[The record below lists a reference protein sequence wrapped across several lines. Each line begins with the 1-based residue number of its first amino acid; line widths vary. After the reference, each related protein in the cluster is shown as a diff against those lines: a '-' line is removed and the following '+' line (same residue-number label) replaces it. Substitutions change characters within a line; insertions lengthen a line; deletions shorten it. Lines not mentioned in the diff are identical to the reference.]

1 MGEKIIVGPI
11 NKGLRSDRTPFV
23 IDNDSFPIL
32 INAYQWRGRVK
43 RKRGTTLLTR
53 LMRFFDSTN
62 PSYNTT
68 TISFNG
74 SGVQQLLSSYFLETN
89 GSIVPGSV
97 TIVANGITYKDTT
110 QDGFFVPKGLSPNF
124 NTINYATGRIQIP
137 LAAGFVI
144 SAQFRYNP
152 NLPVMGLEDLI
163 LLVNQYPKTLAFDTV
178 YSYIIQ
184 SVYPYNSYDVSF
196 YKNPPTSPALPGY
209 IAKINTPSTASTITP
224 LWWNGNDYQQFWT
237 TNYQGALWA
246 TNGIAVPFDGTKIGM
261 QFGVITAMAYV
272 GVPTGP
278 NGPSIVN
285 LTIAGN
291 PLVIGDFVFIN
302 EVVYTAPN
310 VANSI
315 NFQTGY
321 VIAVAGAIVT
331 VEFPNA
337 FLTGTYSNGGIAQ
350 YLTNRSDTTRD
361 VLRWFDGDP
370 TSSNPLTPTLTG
382 NKGWVNFSPP
392 LSRAI
397 YSIADLPAAQYY
409 LVGARMIIPFK
420 DRLLFIGPVIQTSGI
435 IPNPIYLQDTVIYS
449 QNGTPYYTSS
459 FTGDPSLAKTVF
471 FPILVPDNQT
481 ATAPAYWEDQTGF
494 GGFISAG
501 VDMPICT
508 ASPNGDTLIM
518 GFDRIQT
525 RFVYTG
531 NDAGN
536 PFEFYIIN
544 SEMGSSSTFSI
555 INMDQGVVTRGNRGF
570 VITSQT
576 NAQRVDLEIPDD
588 VFEISLINNGA
599 ERVCAQRDFI
609 NEWAY
614 FTYPNNE
621 IEYKFPNQTLQ
632 YNYRDDSWA
641 TFREC
646 YTTYGTF
653 RKQTGQTWAT
663 LPATLTWKTWNNPW
677 NSGESTL
684 EQQIVIGGNQQ
695 GFVMIRDSEG
705 TEEDNSLYISGILTG
720 VITCNNH
727 CLNNND
733 FIIISG
739 VLGTIGPLV
748 NGKIFSIAQATTNTF
763 TLNPGL
769 GSGSYFGG
777 GLILRMY
784 IPFIQTRQFPV
795 SWAMGRKTRIGTQQ
809 YLLTTTDR
817 AQMQLLIY
825 LSQNADDPYNDS
837 NIVPDSGSINNG
849 LIYSTVLYTCP
860 ESTNLGL
867 TPASSNMLNPANS
880 NLQMPTAVQ
889 QEQIWHRVNTSLIGD
904 TVQLGFTL
912 SDTQMRAVDDAGQ
925 PISQFEEIEIH
936 GFNLDVSPSQMLC

>member
-1 MGEKIIVGPI
+1 
-11 NKGLRSDRTPFV
+11 
-23 IDNDSFPIL
+23 
-32 INAYQWRGRVK
+32 
-43 RKRGTTLLTR
+43 
-53 LMRFFDSTN
+53 
-62 PSYNTT
+62 
-68 TISFNG
+68 
-74 SGVQQLLSSYFLETN
+74 
-89 GSIVPGSV
+89 
-97 TIVANGITYKDTT
+97 
-110 QDGFFVPKGLSPNF
+110 
-124 NTINYATGRIQIP
+124 
-137 LAAGFVI
+137 
-144 SAQFRYNP
+144 
-152 NLPVMGLEDLI
+152 MGLEDLI

-196 YKNPPTSPALPGY
+196 YKNPPTSPAFPGY
-209 IAKINTPSTASTITP
+209 IPKINTPATLSTITP
-224 LWWNGNDYQQFWT
+224 LWWNGFDYQQFWT

-246 TNGIAVPFDGTKIGM
+246 TNGINVPFDGTRIGM
-261 QFGVITAMAYV
+261 QYGFITNMVITSATA
-272 GVPTGP
+272 P
-278 NGPSIVN
+278 NGPSIVD
-285 LTIAGN
+285 LTIVGN
-291 PLVIGDFVFIN
+291 PLVIGDFVYIN

-321 VIAVAGAIVT
+321 VIAVAGAVVT
-331 VEFPNA
+331 VEFPDA
-337 FLTGTYSNGGIAQ
+337 FLTGTYSSGGIAQ

-370 TSSNPLTPTLTG
+370 TNSNPLAPTLTG

-392 LSRAI
+392 LSRAD
-397 YSIADLPAAQYY
+397 YSIADLPADQYY
-409 LVGARMIIPFK
+409 LVGARMIVPFK
-420 DRLLFIGPVIQTSGI
+420 DRLLFIGPVVQTSGI

-459 FTGDPSLAKTVF
+459 FTGDPSLATTQF
-471 FPILVPDNQT
+471 FPVLVPDNQT
-481 ATAPAYWEDQTGF
+481 ATASAYWEDQTGF

-501 VDMPICT
+501 VDMPIIT
-508 ASPNGDTLIM
+508 TGSNGDTLIM

-525 RFVYTG
+525 RFVYTA
-531 NDAGN
+531 NDIS

-576 NAQRVDLEIPDD
+576 NTQRVDLEIPDE
-588 VFEISLINNGA
+588 VFQISLINNGA
-599 ERVCAQRDFI
+599 ERVCAQRDFV

-621 IEYKFPNQTLQ
+621 ISYKFPNQTLQ

-641 TFREC
+641 MFREC
-646 YTTYGTF
+646 YTTYGAF

-663 LPATLTWKTWNNPW
+663 LPTSLTWKTWNNPW

-684 EQQIVIGGNQQ
+684 EQQLVIGGNQQ
-695 GFVMIRDSEG
+695 GFVMLRESEG
-705 TEEDNSLYISGILTG
+705 TEEDNSLYISGISAG
-720 VITCNNH
+720 VITCINH
-727 CLNNND
+727 CLNNGD
-733 FIIISG
+733 FITISG
-739 VLGTIGPLV
+739 ALGTIGPKV
-748 NGKIFSIAQATTNTF
+748 NGKIFSILVIDDNSF

-769 GSGSYFGG
+769 GSGTYFGS

-795 SWAMGRKTRIGTQQ
+795 SWSMGRKTRIGPQQ
-809 YLLTTTDR
+809 YLLTTTVN

-825 LSQNADDPYNDS
+825 LSQNADNAYNNS
-837 NIVPDSGSINNG
+837 NIVPDPSSINNS
-849 LIYSTVLYTCP
+849 LVYSTVLFTCP

-867 TPASSNMLNPANS
+867 TPANV

-889 QEQIWHRVNTSLIGD
+889 QEQIWHRINTSLIGD

-912 SDTQMRAVDDAGQ
+912 SDTQMRTVDAEGQ